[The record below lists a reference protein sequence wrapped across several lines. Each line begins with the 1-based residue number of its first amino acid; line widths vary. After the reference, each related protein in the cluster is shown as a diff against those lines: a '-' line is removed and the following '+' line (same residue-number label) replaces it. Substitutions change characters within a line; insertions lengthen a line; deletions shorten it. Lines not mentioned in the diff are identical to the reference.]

1 MIPAPLSVLGLCTGS
16 DRSLSRTLSTVERL
30 HSQSSHANPRLPYLR
45 SWKYLL
51 HLPTRPFFP
60 RILHRKLQ
68 KAIQYPGIR
77 SGSVQCILS
86 AMLTPG
92 VRAPRTFQPVS
103 ITDRMLF
110 IIVLPRPFKRS

>member
-86 AMLTPG
+86 EVLRPDHS
-92 VRAPRTFQPVS
+92 VAPHRSPAGA
-103 ITDRMLF
+103 
-110 IIVLPRPFKRS
+110 LPIECFSLSP